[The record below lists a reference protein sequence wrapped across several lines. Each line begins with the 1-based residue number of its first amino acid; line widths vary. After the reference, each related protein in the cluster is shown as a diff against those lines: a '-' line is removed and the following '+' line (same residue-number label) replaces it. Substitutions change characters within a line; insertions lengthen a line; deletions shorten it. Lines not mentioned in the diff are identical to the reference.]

1 MKVLIIITS
10 VLISTSIMG
19 NWKESKNK
27 CGVKVSLKKI
37 EGSSIKAFRV
47 EGIVGAK
54 PELIV
59 KTLMDFK
66 NFVKWH
72 DSILEAKELKKISDN
87 KILAYMKIDFP
98 WPVKNRD
105 SIATSEVVK
114 NGEEVKVLI
123 QRSNDQSIK
132 TKNIRVSK
140 TEGYWS
146 VKPHPKGAYVYQ
158 QLHAEPGGSI
168 PDWVVNLMLD
178 KSPYKTFKG
187 LRKYL
192 GGKGCL

>member
-1 MKVLIIITS
+1 MA
-10 VLISTSIMG
+10 

-27 CGVKVSLKKI
+27 CGIKVSLKKI
-37 EGSSIKAFRV
+37 EGSSIKAFKV
-47 EGIVGAK
+47 EGIIESE
-54 PELIV
+54 PELII

-66 NFVKWH
+66 NFSKWH
-72 DSILEAKELKKISDN
+72 DSIIESKELKKISEN
-87 KILAYMKIDFP
+87 KSLAYMKIDFP

-114 NGEEVKVLI
+114 KGEETKVLI
-123 QRSNDQSIK
+123 KKSNDNSLK
-132 TKNIRVSK
+132 TKNIRVTK
-140 TEGYWS
+140 TDGYWS
-146 VKPHPKGAYVYQ
+146 VTPHSRGSYVYQ

-168 PDWVVNLMLD
+168 PDWVINMMLD

-192 GGKGCL
+192 GGKSCL